1 MTAKREDH
9 LQDDEA
15 RARRTLEHH
24 ARRWPT
30 NQNVFHGLL
39 VVVLVV
45 IALIAI

>member
-1 MTAKREDH
+1 MTTMREDH
-9 LQDDEA
+9 LRDHEA

-30 NQNVFHGLL
+30 NPNVFHALL
-39 VVVLVV
+39 VVMLVV